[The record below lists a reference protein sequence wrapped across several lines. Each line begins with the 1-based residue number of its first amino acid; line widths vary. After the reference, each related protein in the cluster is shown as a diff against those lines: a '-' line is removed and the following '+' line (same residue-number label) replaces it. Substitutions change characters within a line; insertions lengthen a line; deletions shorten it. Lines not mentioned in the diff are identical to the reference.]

1 MIANALSSIKYA
13 RTIAC
18 KYFYPAIFEDIDLP
32 ANRSRTTEWRRCLQ
46 QVAQRNG
53 SLEVAVSRDYSDN
66 ENGRH
71 LLWRVRIL
79 QLTDSEIIVEQPM
92 TLGHTMPLEIGVQL
106 VAILAIGQNRWMF
119 STTNLGNILHDSQ
132 SRTGVQAM
140 RLVMPQSVER
150 CQRRNYYRVHT
161 TGVDLPQV
169 SIWPLLDPKTVLAAE
184 RANELEYEEN
194 ESNKVSAKIN
204 SKNNDENL
212 MPDVGPELSA
222 TILNLGGGGIGLC
235 FSPDSSGI
243 LSRHKLYWLKF
254 ALPPELTTPICATAK
269 LIHSHMESNQQIYAG
284 MAFDFSFNPVHQ
296 RFLVSQICRFISI
309 QQRDQLE
316 CEFDQDEHRKSA

>member
-1 MIANALSSIKYA
+1 M
-13 RTIAC
+13 
-18 KYFYPAIFEDIDLP
+18 P
-32 ANRSRTTEWRRCLQ
+32 ANRSRTTEWKRCLQ
-46 QVAQRNG
+46 QVANRNG

-79 QLTDSEIIVEQPM
+79 QLTDNEIIVEQPM
-92 TLGHTMPLEIGVQL
+92 TLGQAMSLEMGVQL

-119 STTNLGNILHDSQ
+119 STTNLGNTIHEPDT
-132 SRTGVQAM
+132 RAAVQAM

-169 SIWPLLDPKTVLAAE
+169 NIWPLLDPKTVLAAE
-184 RANELEYEEN
+184 RANELEYENN
-194 ESNKVSAKIN
+194 ESNKVLN
-204 SKNNDENL
+204 SNKSSIDINDETLIPN
-212 MPDVGPELSA
+212 VGPKLSA
-222 TILNLGGGGIGLC
+222 MILNLGGGGIGLC
-235 FSPDSSGI
+235 FSPDSSAI

-254 ALPPELTTPICATAK
+254 ALPPELSTPICATAK

-309 QQRDQLE
+309 QQRDQLD
-316 CEFDQDEHRKSA
+316 CEFDQDEQRKSA